1 MSLFV
6 NENIDSFIAYLYAER
21 HYSEHTLKN
30 YRRDIELLA
39 RYLDCY
45 QLNWKTLTDKHLRSW
60 LANLHKQNLSAN
72 SIRRMLASVRSF
84 YRYLMKSQ
92 FSDHNPALEVK
103 SPKLPKR
110 LPESLQVDA
119 TNALL
124 NETGDEDE
132 LQVRDIA
139 MLELT
144 YGSGLRLS
152 ELCNLKLQ
160 DISWSDKL
168 LTIIGKGQKT
178 RIIPFGE
185 VAEEALQNWLNTRA
199 QFVSEAY
206 PYVFVSKRGKV
217 LTPRA
222 IQYRFKAFGLKA
234 GVNLHP
240 HMLRH
245 SFASHLLESS
255 GDLRA
260 VQELL
265 GHSNISTTEI
275 YTHLDFQHLLK
286 VYENSHPRAR
296 IHSKK

>member
-1 MSLFV
+1 MNAS
-6 NENIDSFIAYLYAER
+6 IDDFIAYLYAER

-30 YRRDIELLA
+30 YRRDLELLA
-39 RYLDCY
+39 KYLERY
-45 QLNWKTLTDKHLRSW
+45 QLDWEALTVKHLRSW
-60 LANLHKQNLSAN
+60 LANLHQQNLSAN

-84 YRYLMKSQ
+84 FRYRMKNHLSTN
-92 FSDHNPALEVK
+92 NPALEVK
-103 SPKLPKR
+103 APKIPKR
-110 LPESLQVDA
+110 LPDSLQVDR

-124 NETGDEDE
+124 NSSAEDDE
-132 LQVRDIA
+132 LSIRDTA

-152 ELCNLKLQ
+152 ELCNLMLE
-160 DISWSDKL
+160 DISWSDKF
-168 LTIIGKGQKT
+168 LTVKGKGQKT

-185 VAEEALQNWLNTRA
+185 VAEEALQKWLALRDTYTD
-199 QFVSEAY
+199 ETY
-206 PYVFVSKRGKV
+206 PYVFISKRGKS

-222 IQYRFKAFGLKA
+222 VEYRFKSVGLKA
-234 GVNLHP
+234 GINLHP

-286 VYENSHPRAR
+286 VYENAHPRAR
-296 IHSKK
+296 SKK